1 MTNLVKARATQ
12 TGLMM
17 KLNDIIRIITS
28 YGGHV
33 MLENPTHSK
42 FWKQT
47 FMKRIETSVDNHH
60 VSRSF
65 LLNRCRVGGKHFKQY
80 KFFTSLPPSATKH
93 MGKVCDHAFK
103 HPPCLGRDA
112 NGNSVTKASGVY
124 TNELVF
130 MIVACIGMLS
140 SKMPDP
146 VHLISKVNTCI
157 RLVR

>member
-1 MTNLVKARATQ
+1 MTKLVKARAAQ
-12 TGLMM
+12 TGLMI

-47 FMKRIETSVDNHH
+47 FMKRIETTVDDHH

-65 LLNRCRVGGKHFKQY
+65 LLNRCRVGGEHLKQY

-93 MGKVCDHAFK
+93 MGKVCDHSF
-103 HPPCLGRDA
+103 
-112 NGNSVTKASGVY
+112 
-124 TNELVF
+124 
-130 MIVACIGMLS
+130 
-140 SKMPDP
+140 
-146 VHLISKVNTCI
+146 
-157 RLVR
+157 